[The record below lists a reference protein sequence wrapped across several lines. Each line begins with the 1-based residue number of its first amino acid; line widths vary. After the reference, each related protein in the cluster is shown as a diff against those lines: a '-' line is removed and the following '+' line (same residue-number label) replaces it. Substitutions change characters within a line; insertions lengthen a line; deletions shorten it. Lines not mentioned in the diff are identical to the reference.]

1 MLKELAAL
9 DNKLASGQQL
19 SAEEL
24 RKMTELQEQ
33 LKKFAKEAE
42 QLAKDMHERAA
53 QTQLYDLEQSYRD
66 NLERLSKQLEK
77 QGALAKQLGEQAARL
92 RKDPAH
98 RDQANAFRQSAM
110 NLQKEQSPFD
120 EPNQQQLKNG
130 RRRRKNAI
138 GQRADQPRRAAEIGD
153 SAAVGIGRPHAQF
166 RDRPTS
172 ARRIS
177 NACNDSPKSRSYCGR
192 T

>member
-1 MLKELAAL
+1 MSKELAAY
-9 DNKLASGQQL
+9 DKKLASGQQL

-77 QGALAKQLGEQAARL
+77 QGAMAKQLGEQAARL
-92 RKDPAH
+92 PRIQPIVS
-98 RDQANAFRQSAM
+98 RRMPSA
-110 NLQKEQSPFD
+110 SP
-120 EPNQQQLKNG
+120 P
-130 RRRRKNAI
+130 
-138 GQRADQPRRAAEIGD
+138 
-153 SAAVGIGRPHAQF
+153 
-166 RDRPTS
+166 
-172 ARRIS
+172 
-177 NACNDSPKSRSYCGR
+177 
-192 T
+192 